1 MKHDILQL
9 RMRTL
14 TYLILTYLDKY
25 YATYGYHPRFDLV
38 AERGCHIGNHRF
50 RLGANTPQRYRVVTI
65 RNALCLPLTTDPA
78 PYFQNC
84 AGYPSWPYLWPYS
97 ALSFA

>member
-1 MKHDILQL
+1 MKHDTLQL

-38 AERGCHIGNHRF
+38 AERGCHIGNHRL
-50 RLGANTPQRYRVVTI
+50 RLGANVHQRYRVVTI
-65 RNALCLPLTTDPA
+65 RNATICPLTNDPA
-78 PYFQNC
+78 PDFYL
-84 AGYPSWPYLWPYS
+84 AGYLPWPYLWPYS

>member
-25 YATYGYHPRFDLV
+25 YATYGYHPRFDLIRV
-38 AERGCHIGNHRF
+38 GYLTKPEPGNARRAHGF
-50 RLGANTPQRYRVVTI
+50 VHPKL
-65 RNALCLPLTTDPA
+65 
-78 PYFQNC
+78 
-84 AGYPSWPYLWPYS
+84 
-97 ALSFA
+97 